1 MSRCVSS
8 TPTAPFTRRASD
20 AGATGIRSIMSAP
33 GFEPPRPALPLIA
46 RSLRALEYAGLAVVL
61 VATIAAGGGLLLEML
76 RARSVDIADLLLLFM
91 YLEIVSMV
99 ETYWRMG
106 KLPVRMPLYIAM
118 VGIAR
123 HLMADSA
130 YHSPLLMISGAAA
143 IVLLALGVLIVRY
156 GHARFPYEQTLG
168 PDHED
173 HDAIG
178 AKRD

>member
-1 MSRCVSS
+1 MTIS
-8 TPTAPFTRRASD
+8 PLPPGAAAPIAR
-20 AGATGIRSIMSAP
+20 GIR
-33 GFEPPRPALPLIA
+33 L
-46 RSLRALEYAGLAVVL
+46 LEYIGLAVVL
-61 VATIAAGGGLLLEML
+61 VVVIAAGIGHVRGML
-76 RARSVDIADLLLLFM
+76 HSGEVGIGDLLLLFM

-143 IVLLALGVLIVRY
+143 IVLLALGVLIVRF
-156 GHARFPYEQTLG
+156 GHARYPYESTLG
-168 PDHED
+168 PDDGEAESARAHRE
-173 HDAIG
+173 
-178 AKRD
+178 R